1 MVTKCRKAIQE
12 IRLQNLD
19 FRKSYT
25 QCLKRQT
32 EITET
37 ITDCAFSPK
46 IFTFIKILSPRIC
59 CDYRNSLYTMGKKDK
74 R

>member
-1 MVTKCRKAIQE
+1 MVTKRRKAMQE

-32 EITET
+32 EIAET
-37 ITDCAFSPK
+37 ITVRAISPK
-46 IFTFIKILSPRIC
+46 IFTFIKILIPRIC
-59 CDYRNSLYTMGKKDK
+59 CDYRILPYTMGK
-74 R
+74 